1 VRSREEPD
9 EELADEGSAGS
20 AATLRHVMGS
30 FMTGVTIVS
39 TVWQDVAHAMTATA
53 VSSVSLDPPLIL
65 VCVGKT
71 SRFHAA
77 VLGSGRW
84 AASLL
89 RHDQVAIARHF
100 SNKGRDLLTQFDTV
114 PHKPAPVCGAPLIV
128 GAHSWLECDPYATYD
143 GGDHTIVV
151 GLLVRASQRAPSGRP
166 LTYYQG
172 AYS

>member
-1 VRSREEPD
+1 VRSREEAD
-9 EELADEGSAGS
+9 AELADKGSGGSAT
-20 AATLRHVMGS
+20 ALKHVMGS

-53 VSSVSLDPPLIL
+53 FSSVSLDPPLVL
-65 VCVGKT
+65 VCVSRS

-84 AASLL
+84 AVSLL
-89 RHDQVAIARHF
+89 RHDQEAIARHF
-100 SNKGRDLLTQFDTV
+100 SNKGRDLLTQFDRV
-114 PHKPAPVCGAPLIV
+114 PHTPAPVSGAPLIV
-128 GAHSWLECDPYATYD
+128 GAHSWLECETYATSD

-151 GLLVRASQRAPSGRP
+151 GLLVRASRRAPSGRP

>member
-1 VRSREEPD
+1 VRASEEAD

-20 AATLRHVMGS
+20 AAALRHVMGS
-30 FMTGVTIVS
+30 FISGVTIVS

-53 VSSVSLDPPLIL
+53 FSSVSLDPPLVL
-65 VCVGKT
+65 VCVSKS

-77 VLGSGRW
+77 VLSSGRW
-84 AASLL
+84 AVSLL
-89 RHDQVAIARHF
+89 RHDQKPIARHF
-100 SNKGRDLLTQFDTV
+100 SNKGRDLLTQFDRV
-114 PHKPAPVCGAPLIV
+114 PHTSAPVSGAPLIV
-128 GAHSWLECDPYATYD
+128 GAHSWLECETYATYD